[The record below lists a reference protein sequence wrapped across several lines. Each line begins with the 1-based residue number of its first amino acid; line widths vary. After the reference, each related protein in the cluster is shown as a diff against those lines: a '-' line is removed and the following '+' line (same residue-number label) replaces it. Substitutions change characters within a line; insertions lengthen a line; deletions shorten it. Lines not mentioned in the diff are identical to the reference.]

1 MDASPFYSP
10 SDPLRFRG
18 IPDSLASTHLEASE
32 CCLIHADNGL
42 STKKGVWLNPRVRV
56 GYSVEAYESVHPGV
70 SLSPSSSFLSPS
82 SSSSKNGPGEKV
94 TEENNGGG
102 EGEEGP
108 WISAT
113 QVFLGIWSNRFR
125 RWFTTDALKMSVVR
139 HRLEG
144 WRERVRSSLSPG
156 QGPAG
161 TGASATAHGENS
173 QLKDRYIDFETDD
186 EKGEFC
192 LINEMQVLVANGWA
206 HV

>member
-1 MDASPFYSP
+1 
-10 SDPLRFRG
+10 
-18 IPDSLASTHLEASE
+18 
-32 CCLIHADNGL
+32 
-42 STKKGVWLNPRVRV
+42 
-56 GYSVEAYESVHPGV
+56 
-70 SLSPSSSFLSPS
+70 LSPPSSFSSPP
-82 SSSSKNGPGEKV
+82 SSSSKNGPGEKA
-94 TEENNGGG
+94 TEENNDGE

-113 QVFLGIWSNRFR
+113 QVFLGIWRNRFR

-144 WRERVRSSLSPG
+144 WRESVRSSLSSG

-161 TGASATAHGENS
+161 ATTHGENS
-173 QLKDRYIDFETDD
+173 QSMDRHIDFEVDD
-186 EKGEFC
+186 ERGEFC